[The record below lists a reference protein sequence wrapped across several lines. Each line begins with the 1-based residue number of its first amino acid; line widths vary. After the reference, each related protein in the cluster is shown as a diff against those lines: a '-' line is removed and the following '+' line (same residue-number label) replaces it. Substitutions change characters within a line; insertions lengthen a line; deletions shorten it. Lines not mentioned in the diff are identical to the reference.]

1 MFRED
6 SEHLGTTWT
15 SESSNIL
22 NPASAVRMRFL
33 NEHLDVSGCSCKFEP
48 KAKQTY
54 HMLVVHIMILK
65 CPKFQCS
72 LPVSHACIS
81 ISDHVLQSTVR
92 ISEKQN
98 FPPSR
103 NELICGWCREVS
115 ATISTPQP
123 LTCRTVPL
131 SDSLDDNG
139 SSPAGLPIHKALHAT
154 QLPVHFP
161 P

>member
-1 MFRED
+1 MIWNSITCTD
-6 SEHLGTTWT
+6 DGISEVFQGWRVKITCFVKTVNTWERHGPGNPQISWT
-15 SESSNIL
+15 P
-22 NPASAVRMRFL
+22 PASAVRRRFL

-81 ISDHVLQSTVR
+81 ISDHVLQSQGKN
-92 ISEKQN
+92 SEKQN

-103 NELICGWCREVS
+103 NQLICSWCREVS
-115 ATISTPQP
+115 ATISTP
-123 LTCRTVPL
+123 
-131 SDSLDDNG
+131 
-139 SSPAGLPIHKALHAT
+139 
-154 QLPVHFP
+154 
-161 P
+161 